1 MLGIKFNLRKP
12 EGNGKEFIWTNMIDC
27 TEALRLTTCVEAL
40 FLGKWC
46 ILGEVK

>member
-1 MLGIKFNLRKP
+1 MK
-12 EGNGKEFIWTNMIDC
+12 TDMIDC
-27 TEALRLTTCVEAL
+27 TEAEGGLTTCVEAL